1 MCEVEERGV
10 SNFLRIELWWTPL
23 EERERER
30 EREGKESLNI
40 RLGRSE
46 RWGYLYCFH
55 FLVSIWERERER
67 KSWVGEIFREELLSI
82 LSGNHS
88 FLLLF
93 FFFFKLFFNTIINFS
108 AFVLVLVCER
118 SIFVITFFRLAVKW
132 ICLDLGIHVLFLFLK
147 SVEIFCLQSEKWMHA
162 LTKFKRFWIFKYIFR
177 CCEVFFIDWIYVV
190 SNFCTLYDYTFSVL
204 HVIYVVL
211 SFYFFI
217 FIFYKALDPL
227 AISKSHCF

>member
-1 MCEVEERGV
+1 MR
-10 SNFLRIELWWTPL
+10 LPL
-23 EERERER
+23 LFPLSSLHFRERER
-30 EREGKESLNI
+30 ERAELERFLEKSFSLFSQVI
-40 RLGRSE
+40 IPF
-46 RWGYLYCFH
+46 CF
-55 FLVSIWERERER
+55 R
-67 KSWVGEIFREELLSI
+67 
-82 LSGNHS
+82 
-88 FLLLF
+88 
-93 FFFFKLFFNTIINFS
+93 FFFKLFFNTIIKFS
-108 AFVLVLVCER
+108 ALVLVCER

-211 SFYFFI
+211 SFFF
-217 FIFYKALDPL
+217 
-227 AISKSHCF
+227 